1 MAERLTG
8 RPIARK
14 VGGMVSEVAELAS
27 TPASPPFNRS
37 HLDGLMEDAGVD
49 AVLATSPHNVRYLL
63 GGYEYF
69 MYALADS
76 IGLSRYLPAVAYR
89 RGRPDETLYVG
100 AGNEAWGTDATPLW
114 VDETRL
120 VSWGVGDTAREL
132 ATWIEQHVPSGGRIG
147 VELPYLPAE
156 AHTILSSGRPGGL
169 VDATE
174 LLEELRAVKRP
185 HELDIMRRSSTAV
198 VDAILATFAG
208 TAVGDTKAEIFERL
222 RQEETRRGLTFCYAL
237 VAAGAST
244 HRGPSPQA
252 LVAGDVLS
260 LDSGAMADGWVAD
273 LARMGIAG
281 EPTPRHHELLAQV
294 DAVQQAARTHVR
306 AGARGGDIFWTAN
319 AALAGCPDGDHM
331 SFLAHGTGLVTHEAP
346 RLTATGSPP
355 YPAAHADRPLR
366 EGMVISIESQVVDP
380 VLGFIKLED
389 TLIVTG
395 DGPEPVADHGRG
407 FNPIGG

>member
-1 MAERLTG
+1 MGKRLTG
-8 RPIARK
+8 RPIART
-14 VGGMVSEVAELAS
+14 VSHMASEVAELAS
-27 TPASPPFNRS
+27 TPASPPFDRS
-37 HLDGLMEDAGVD
+37 HLDGLMGDAGVD

-89 RGRPDETLYVG
+89 RGRPEETLYIG
-100 AGNEAWGTDATPLW
+100 AGNEAWGVDVNPLW
-114 VDETRL
+114 VDDVRL
-120 VSWGVGDTAREL
+120 VSWGAGDTAREL
-132 ATWIEQHVPSGGRIG
+132 AAWIDRHVPAAGRVG

-156 AHTILSSGRPGGL
+156 ASKVLGTHDLT
-169 VDATE
+169 DATE
-174 LLEELRAVKRP
+174 LFEELRAVKRP

-208 TAVGDTKAEIFERL
+208 SAVGDTKADIFERL
-222 RQEETRRGLTFCYAL
+222 RQEETKRGLTFCYAL
-237 VAAGAST
+237 VTAGAST
-244 HRGPSPQA
+244 HRGPSEQVLA
-252 LVAGDVLS
+252 AGDVLS
-260 LDSGAMADGWVAD
+260 LDSGATAQGWVAD

-281 EPTPRHHELLAQV
+281 EPTPRYLELLAQV

-306 AGARGGDIFWTAN
+306 AGARGGDIFWTAH
-319 AALAGCPDGDHM
+319 AALEACPDAANM

-355 YPAAHADRPLR
+355 YPATHADRPLR
-366 EGMVISIESQVVDP
+366 EGMVLSIESQVVDP
-380 VLGFIKLED
+380 QLGFIKLED
-389 TLIVTG
+389 TVIVTA

>member
-14 VGGMVSEVAELAS
+14 VDGMVSEVAEPAS

-63 GGYEYF
+63 GGYEFF

-89 RGRPDETLYVG
+89 RGRPEETLYVG
-100 AGNEAWGTDATPLW
+100 AGNEAWGTDTAPLW
-114 VDETRL
+114 VDDVRL
-120 VSWGVGDTAREL
+120 VSWGAGDTAREL
-132 ATWIEQHVPSGGRIG
+132 ASWIDRHVPAGGRVG

-156 AHTILSSGRPGGL
+156 AAEVLGADGFT
-169 VDATE
+169 DATE
-174 LLEELRAVKRP
+174 LFEELRAVKRP

-208 TAVGDTKAEIFERL
+208 TAVGDTKDGIFERL
-222 RQEETRRGLTFCYAL
+222 RQEETKRGLTFCYAL
-237 VAAGAST
+237 VAAGASP
-244 HRGPSPQA
+244 HRGPSPQVLA
-252 LVAGDVLS
+252 EGDVLS
-260 LDSGAMADGWVAD
+260 LDSGATADGWVAD
-273 LARMGIAG
+273 LARMGLAG
-281 EPTPRHHELLAQV
+281 EPTPRHLELLAQV
-294 DAVQQAARTHVR
+294 DAVQQAARAHVR
-306 AGARGGDIFWTAN
+306 AGTRGGDIFWTAD
-319 AALAGCPDGDHM
+319 AALASCPDHERM

-355 YPAAHADRPLR
+355 YPAAHADLPLR
-366 EGMVISIESQVVDP
+366 EGMVISVESQVVDP
-380 VLGFIKLED
+380 QLGFIKLED

-395 DGPEPVADHGRG
+395 EGPEPVADHGRG